1 MFYAGH
7 QYEKV
12 VCMKVNYALIGE
24 RIRYYREK
32 KELSQQELADKVY
45 VNNQHIS
52 RIEAGKVKLSLEL
65 LILIANEL
73 EVSAND
79 LLVGNLTH
87 LNSEADKDL
96 DGIFSDCS
104 NTERSILIK
113 TVQFLKKLLSENR
126 IQ

>member
-1 MFYAGH
+1 
-7 QYEKV
+7 
-12 VCMKVNYALIGE
+12 MKVNYALIGE

-32 KELSQQELADKVY
+32 KELSQQELADQVY

-73 EVSAND
+73 EISAND
-79 LLVGNLTH
+79 LLVDNLTH
-87 LNSEADKDL
+87 YNSEADKDL
-96 DGIFSDCS
+96 EAIFSDCS
-104 NTERSILIK
+104 NTERNILIK

-126 IQ
+126 IR